1 MNSYIP
7 RVVIIGDENELDKI
21 DFDYQVVAR
30 FTGDEEFLPTSDLK
44 FDYIVC
50 TNDNLYQRWRDPLY
64 YNGKISHWRVA
75 KRSFFKKCVSNVGF
89 VSIKNLTSLVEIIAL
104 LDGNDRKIYS
114 ILDAD
119 GFFYR
124 ANLSTYPM
132 EFLEID
138 PELQTWNRKF
148 SIDAILESKPEP
160 IYENVYDGI
169 FSDFEEIK
177 LRYHDISIFTA
188 DRSLNEWL
196 EIFEHALKTSKILIA
211 FFHEDSEAFQNI
223 DRISTNGVRIF
234 TKTAE
239 RGCWFIIVPNHHND
253 CQAYVVTHKKY
264 FFPKLPEGYQLIQAG
279 KKLHGIDLGFL
290 SDDVGDNISVMNLMI
305 NEYTAIYWIW
315 KNASRS
321 DFIGLSHYRRFFAY
335 PNTSRD
341 GEFHLGKMNRHILK
355 MDEAKL
361 ILRDCD
367 ILVNAPI
374 YNYSSLGKSP
384 EEYFSLSAMDI
395 AYRLLEKYIGIHQ
408 PDYLETF
415 RKIESQPWLITN
427 TIFFTRWNLFDEY
440 CRWIFSFLI
449 PAAREFPESNFTDP
463 WEIRAL
469 SFLAENLFMVFITHN
484 RLKIKTL
491 PLLRGAR
498 ESLEG
503 QLDLENWGQ
512 IIATCL

>member
-1 MNSYIP
+1 MFIP
-7 RVVIIGDENELDKI
+7 RVVIIGNENELGKI
-21 DFDYQVVAR
+21 DFEYQAVAR
-30 FTGDEEFLPTSDLK
+30 FNGDEEFLPTANLQ

-50 TNDNLYQRWRDPLY
+50 TNDELYQRWRDPLY

-75 KRSFFKKCVSNVGF
+75 KRSFFQKCISNIGF
-89 VSIKNLTSLVEIIAL
+89 ICLENLKSLVEMIIL
-104 LDGNDRKIYS
+104 LDGDDRKIFS

-132 EFLEID
+132 EFFNID
-138 PELQTWNRKF
+138 SESQSWARKF

-160 IYENVYDGI
+160 IYENIYDGI
-169 FSDFEEIK
+169 FSNIDEIK

-188 DRSLNEWL
+188 DRSLDEWF
-196 EIFEHALKTSKILIA
+196 EIFERASRTSKIVIA

-223 DRISTNGVRIF
+223 DRISAGGVRIF

-239 RGCWFIIVPNHHND
+239 RGCWFFIIPKRRED
-253 CQAYVVTHKKY
+253 CQSYVVTHKRY
-264 FFPKLPEGYQLIQAG
+264 FFPELPAGYELIQAG
-279 KKLHGIDLGFL
+279 KKLHGIDLGIL
-290 SDDVGDNISVMNLMI
+290 SDDIGENISEMNLMI
-305 NEYTAIYWIW
+305 NEYTAIYWTW
-315 KNASRS
+315 KNAPKTEY
-321 DFIGLSHYRRFFAY
+321 IGFAHYRRFFAY
-335 PNTSRD
+335 PNSSRD

-355 MDEAKL
+355 MDEAKS

-367 ILVNAPI
+367 ILVNAPV

-384 EEYFSLSAMDI
+384 EEYFSSSAMDI

-440 CRWIFSFLI
+440 CQWIFSFLI
-449 PAAREFPESNFTDP
+449 PAAQEFPESKFTDP

-512 IIATCL
+512 IVSTCL